1 MLNVVRDEAVEDE
14 ADGRSLLDEIAR
26 EGARRMLVMAL
37 EAEVAAYL
45 EAHRDERDAEG
56 HALVVR
62 NGKGR
67 TRKVTVGSGTIP
79 VRAPRVNDRRMVS
92 DADSRAASCRPTCAA
107 PRRWPRCCP
116 CSTCAAFPPATSAR
130 RWPPCLGTMP
140 PGCPP
145 RTSRLTNEWET
156 EYRAFQKRS
165 LADRDYV
172 YVWVDGVHF
181 NVRLE
186 DDRLCTLVMIG
197 VRPDGTKELITVED
211 GYRESAESWK
221 TVLRDLKRR
230 GMRPP
235 VVAVGDG
242 ALGFW
247 AAVRDVWP
255 KTREQRDWFHKL
267 GNILDKLPKRLQPR
281 VKAALREVMYAE
293 TREHARAAITRFAT
307 EYCPKYPKAV
317 TTLAKDADVL
327 LTFFDFPAEHWKP
340 LRTSNVI
347 ESPFATVRLRQRVTK
362 GAGSRTKGLLM
373 AYKLLDMAQA
383 RWRRLDGAHLLPLVR
398 AGIVF
403 ADGAQ
408 REGKVAKPKPRAA

>member
-1 MLNVVRDEAVEDE
+1 MR
-14 ADGRSLLDEIAR
+14 RSPR
-26 EGARRMLVMAL
+26 V
-37 EAEVAAYL
+37 AEVLPVLYLRGLSTGDFREALTALLGDDAAGL
-45 EAHRDERDAEG
+45 
-56 HALVVR
+56 
-62 NGKGR
+62 
-67 TRKVTVGSGTIP
+67 S
-79 VRAPRVNDRRMVS
+79 
-92 DADSRAASCRPTCAA
+92 
-107 PRRWPRCCP
+107 
-116 CSTCAAFPPATSAR
+116 ATNI
-130 RWPPCLGTMP
+130 T
-140 PGCPP
+140 
-145 RTSRLTNEWET
+145 RLTNEWEV

-221 TVLRDLKRR
+221 TVLRHLKRR

-267 GNILDKLPKRLQPR
+267 GNILDKVPKRLQPR
-281 VKAALREVMYAE
+281 VNAALREVMYAE
-293 TREHARAAITRFAT
+293 TREHAREAITRFST
-307 EYCPKYPKAV
+307 EYGAKYPKAV
-317 TTLAKDADVL
+317 TTLEKDAEVL
-327 LTFFDFPAEHWKP
+327 LTFFDFPTEHWKH

-373 AYKLLDMAQA
+373 AYKLLAMAQD
-383 RWRRLDGAHLLPLVR
+383 RWRKLDGAHLLPLVR
-398 AGIVF
+398 AGIPFV
-403 ADGAQ
+403 DGVQHATTG
-408 REGKVAKPKPRAA
+408 RRSSARAA